1 MATIK
6 KLIKIQGYIGL
17 YFNDQH
23 NIFDTK
29 EVSVS
34 QLNKKVKP
42 PYIIFSRFYD
52 NKKSVYQKYTITNN
66 AKTTKRILD
75 EISAERKMKQI
86 EKSFETRKE
95 AKILNDIF
103 YDWIEYRKNQMSQ
116 KHYENN
122 FWFFEK
128 YIKDKIG
135 KYKANDITTRQI
147 QTIVNSILKEGK
159 APRTAKTVKDILS
172 PTFKHGIKNK
182 YCKNNP
188 AEDIKIPKFD
198 NQRYFTIEEEQAKKL
213 YDIIMNYPDITI
225 RGIFIFLLH
234 GRRKKEVLRLRW
246 ENINISQKLY
256 FLEDFKNK
264 SRKNQIFPL
273 SDIQMEILNKIGIKK
288 TGYIFIKE
296 DGNPYKDIRWHWDK
310 IRKQLDFYIKLH
322 DLRHL
327 IGFIAVNQGVPL
339 KAISKTLGHS
349 NTQITERY
357 SNVSID
363 LVRETLDTVFDTI
376 EHKDMHNVSKSK
388 KLEQL
393 KALFPDKSN
402 EELIKVLEILS

>member
-6 KLIKIQGYIGL
+6 KLIKIQGYTGL
-17 YFNDQH
+17 YFNNQH

-29 EVSVS
+29 EISIV
-34 QLNKKVKP
+34 QINKKVKP

-75 EISAERKMKQI
+75 EISAERKLKQI
-86 EKSFETRKE
+86 EKSFGARKE
-95 AKILNDIF
+95 AKILNDVF
-103 YDWIEYRKNQMSQ
+103 YEWIEYKKNQNSQ
-116 KHYENN
+116 KHSQNN
-122 FWFFEK
+122 IWFFER

-135 KYKANDITTRQI
+135 KYRADDVTLKQI
-147 QTIVNSILKEGK
+147 QTIVNSLLNDGK

-172 PTFKHGIKNK
+172 PVFKYGIKNK
-182 YCKNNP
+182 YCKSNP
-188 AEDIKIPKFD
+188 AVDVEIPKFD

-213 YDIIMNYPDITI
+213 YDTIVNYPTITI
-225 RGIFIFLLH
+225 RGIFIFLMH
-234 GRRKKEVLRLRW
+234 GRRKQEVLGLKW
-246 ENINISQKLY
+246 ENIDIHQKLY
-256 FLEDFKNK
+256 SLEALENK

-273 SDIQMEILNKIGIKK
+273 SSMQIEILEKIGIKK
-288 TGYIFIKE
+288 TGYIFVKK
-296 DGNPYKDIRWHWDK
+296 DGNPYKDIRSPWSK
-310 IRKQLDFYIKLH
+310 IRQQLDFYIKLH

-327 IGFIAVNQGVPL
+327 IGFIAVNEGVPL

-357 SNVSID
+357 SNVSIGM
-363 LVRETLDTVFDTI
+363 VKETLDTVFGTI
-376 EHKDMHNVSKSK
+376 KHKNINSSKNK

-393 KALFPDKSN
+393 KALFPDKSDN
-402 EELIKVLEILS
+402 ELIKVLEILS